1 LAAHFIT
8 GNDVGTTKPTAAPIA
23 HIPLTTF
30 SVLPPLLGSD
40 LPDAIQAGPGGEE
53 IFSKLWN
60 LVTSLVPMGAM
71 VRAKAQYPGLYR
83 RFGQLLAEERKA
95 RGLTQAEVG
104 RRLGKPPSAIWKYEN
119 GELRVD
125 VVELIALGRAV
136 GFDPL
141 ELMRRLMGAE

>member
-1 LAAHFIT
+1 
-8 GNDVGTTKPTAAPIA
+8 
-23 HIPLTTF
+23 
-30 SVLPPLLGSD
+30 
-40 LPDAIQAGPGGEE
+40 
-53 IFSKLWN
+53 
-60 LVTSLVPMGAM
+60 MGAM
-71 VRAKAQYPGLYR
+71 VRAKAQYPDLYR